1 MEIGKPEKYESSL
14 HGNLCISIPSSCSI
28 KDDRISYARSGM
40 FDGASPNLATLLL
53 PTVKE
58 MNLWGLAGT
67 KGISV
72 FVALQ
77 GGNG

>member
-1 MEIGKPEKYESSL
+1 
-14 HGNLCISIPSSCSI
+14 
-28 KDDRISYARSGM
+28 M
-40 FDGASPNLATLLL
+40 FGGASPNLATLLL

-77 GGNG
+77 RGNG

>member
-1 MEIGKPEKYESSL
+1 METYALVFQVLVASKTIGSHMLEV
-14 HGNLCISIPSSCSI
+14 
-28 KDDRISYARSGM
+28 M
-40 FDGASPNLATLLL
+40 FDGASPNLATLLP

-67 KGISV
+67 KGISF

-77 GGNG
+77 RGNG